1 VDTFS
6 IAFVCTGNRFRSPLA
21 EAFVHRLTLELP
33 VSVGS
38 YGTLELE
45 NAPPLPEAAEI
56 ALSCGISLAD
66 HRTRYLNNASLE
78 DVDLLLG
85 FEPAHIRQAVV
96 DGRAPRERSFTMRD
110 FAEANPE
117 IDVSGKDSAQKL
129 AILASLWAG
138 PLYGLEIL
146 RQLERDSA
154 LVLSEGTI
162 YPLLARLKSEGL
174 LDSEWVEAEGGHPRK
189 YYRLTPRGRQR
200 VREMAQVWS
209 EFAVAM
215 KGLLSVVL
223 RGGTK

>member
-21 EAFVHRLTLELP
+21 EAFVRRLTLELP
-33 VSVGS
+33 VSVDS

-96 DGRAPRERSFTMRD
+96 DGQAPRERSFTMRD
-110 FAEANPE
+110 FVPLLPTAGLAARGSRQASPLAGRRSRRAPGRIAESDDE
-117 IDVSGKDSAQKL
+117 RH
-129 AILASLWAG
+129 AG
-138 PLYGLEIL
+138 PV
-146 RQLERDSA
+146 RRSM
-154 LVLSEGTI
+154 EGVPTDGV
-162 YPLLARLKSEGL
+162 R
-174 LDSEWVEAEGGHPRK
+174 HPRPFSHPGRK
-189 YYRLTPRGRQR
+189 AVRGC
-200 VREMAQVWS
+200 
-209 EFAVAM
+209 
-215 KGLLSVVL
+215 
-223 RGGTK
+223 